1 MGMGMGM
8 WVLAWV
14 FLVLVVLGVAALV
27 AALLLGRGGQQPPV
41 APLRGRARE
50 ILDERFARGEI
61 DATEYRERLRELD
74 QAS

>member
-8 WVLAWV
+8 VVLAWV
-14 FLVLVVLGVAALV
+14 FVALIVLGVAAVV
-27 AALLLGRGGQQPPV
+27 AAVVLGRGGR
-41 APLRGRARE
+41 APEASRPRGRARE